1 MFTKYMLS
9 AKVETMISKSEVSTM
24 KEQKSKIVSSLSYE
38 VICEDPDLR
47 KHFVGLTP
55 SQSEVLFSFL
65 NDVCPM
71 EKINYWN
78 FGESVDSEGSNNGP

>member
-1 MFTKYMLS
+1 
-9 AKVETMISKSEVSTM
+9 M
-24 KEQKSKIVSSLSYE
+24 KESEIVSSLSCE
-38 VICEDPDLR
+38 VIREDPDLM
-47 KHFVGLTP
+47 KQFVGLTP
-55 SQSEVLFSFL
+55 SQFEVLFNFL